1 LGEKMRKTTRKEIR
15 EKEDKIFYFAE
26 FLKITEHFFKDITK
40 RLKSVKD
47 TRHQSYIHYEPDI
60 LLFAVILKNI
70 CCLDSMTSMTE
81 KFNKKECIENIA
93 KALGYD
99 NLEELPHY
107 DTINNFLCNL
117 EHKELENIRSYMIKQ
132 LLKKRSLESYRLL
145 DKYWCIA
152 IDATGLFSFSERHCE
167 HCLKREHKNKE
178 TGKLERTEYYHNV
191 LEAKLILG
199 EMVLSIAT
207 EFVENEDE
215 NVSKQDCEIK
225 AFKRLEVKL
234 KKQYPHLPICILG
247 DSLYAC
253 EPVFKIC
260 DKNNWSFLL
269 RFKEGSIKS
278 IAAEFNALKLID
290 GKSNEKCVWVRDIEY
305 NQRVV
310 NLIETEIV
318 VDDKKISFVFI
329 TNIRITTKNA
339 DYIVYAGR
347 SRWKIENQGFNNQKT
362 KTYKIEHANSLNYN
376 AMKNHYLITQI
387 ADILRQLFEKGA
399 DKIKSLK
406 KSIKEI
412 SSHLLESFRTRIITH
427 EDIRTIEK
435 RTKIMLS

>member
-1 LGEKMRKTTRKEIR
+1 MKITTRKEVR
-15 EKEDKIFYFAE
+15 EKENKIFYFAE
-26 FLKITEHFFKDITK
+26 FLKIKEHFFKDITK

-47 TRHQSYIHYEPDI
+47 TRHQSYIQYEPDI
-60 LLFAVILKNI
+60 LLFSVIMKNI
-70 CCLDSMTSMTE
+70 CCLDSMTSMTD

-93 KALGYD
+93 KALDYES
-99 NLEELPHY
+99 LEELPHY

-117 EHKELENIRSYMIKQ
+117 DNEELEKIRVYMIKQ
-132 LLKKRSLESYRLL
+132 LFKKRSLEDYRFLN
-145 DKYWCIA
+145 KYWCIA

-167 HCLKREHKNKE
+167 HCLKKEHKNKE
-178 TGKLERTEYYHNV
+178 TGKVERTEYYHNV

-199 EMVLSIAT
+199 EMVFSIAT

-234 KKQYPHLPICILG
+234 KKQYPHLPICMLG

-260 DKNNWSFLL
+260 DKNKWQFLL

-278 IAAEFNALKLID
+278 IAEEFNALKLID
-290 GKSNEKCVWVRDIEY
+290 SEKNEKCVWVRDVAY
-305 NQRVV
+305 NQRTV

-318 VDDKKISFVFI
+318 VDEKKTSFVFI
-329 TNIRITTKNA
+329 TNIPITKKNA

-362 KTYKIEHANSLNYN
+362 KTYIIEHANSLNYN

-412 SSHLLESFRTRIITH
+412 SSHLLESFRTRIITY

-435 RTKIMLS
+435 RAKIMLS